1 MAKRPKFQHPTGMRD
16 ILPEEQPYFEKIY
29 RVVDDIARFYGF
41 GKIDTPM
48 VEDLELYERGTG
60 STTDIVEKQM
70 YTMKTR
76 GGDALALRPEFTPG
90 IVRAY
95 NEHGMLNLPQPVKIY
110 TFGPLFRYEHPQ
122 AGRLRQFHQ
131 FDFEVFGEES
141 AAIDAQ
147 VIQIF
152 YTILRELKFGHLIIE
167 VNSIGDAQCRPYY
180 KKVLVNYLRPRQNS
194 LCADCKRRTRE
205 NPLRVLDCKEEKCQ
219 RVKAQAPQILDHLC
233 DSCKAHFKSLL
244 EFLDET
250 DLPYHLDPYLV
261 RGLDY
266 YTKTVFEIFSEAKT
280 SSSAKSPEG
289 EEQKEAVP
297 EGASLASQERGEET
311 FSRSA
316 LVGGGRYDNL
326 VRFLGGKD
334 VPAMGAAAGVERIIT
349 LMKEQGFPAA
359 EIPEPKV
366 FLAQLGDLPKKR
378 SLKLLE
384 ELRKA
389 KIPIAESLGRDSL
402 RTQLA
407 RADKLEV
414 QYTLILGQREM
425 LDNSIVIRKMDT
437 GEQTTVKMEKVI
449 DELRKRLRK

>member
-60 STTDIVEKQM
+60 QSTDIVEKQM
-70 YTMKTR
+70 YTMKTK

-95 NEHGMLNLPQPVKIY
+95 NEHGMLNLPQPVKLY

-122 AGRLRQFHQ
+122 AGRFRQFHQ

-244 EFLDET
+244 EFLDEI

-266 YTKTVFEIFSEAKT
+266 YTKTVFEIFSEAKI
-280 SSSAKSPEG
+280 SSSSKPPEEG
-289 EEQKEAVP
+289 EQKE
-297 EGASLASQERGEET
+297 EET

-326 VRFLGGKD
+326 VRLLGGKD
-334 VPAMGAAAGVERIIT
+334 VPATGAAADVERIIT
-349 LMKEQGFPAA
+349 LMKDQGFPAA
-359 EIPEPKV
+359 EISEPKV

-449 DELRKRLRK
+449 DELRKRLKK

>member
-1 MAKRPKFQHPTGMRD
+1 MAKKPKLQRPTGMKD
-16 ILPEEQPYFEKIY
+16 ILPDEAPYFEKIY
-29 RVVDDIARFYGF
+29 RTVDDVARFYGF
-41 GKIDTPM
+41 GKIETPM

-60 STTDIVEKQM
+60 QSTDIVEKQM
-70 YTMKTR
+70 YTIKTK
-76 GGDALALRPEFTPG
+76 GGDALAMRPEFTPG
-90 IVRAY
+90 IVRAF
-95 NEHGMLNLPQPVKIY
+95 NENGMLNLPQPVKLY

-122 AGRLRQFHQ
+122 AGRFRQFNQ
-131 FDFEVFGEES
+131 VDLEVFGEES

-147 VIQIF
+147 IIQIF
-152 YTILRELKFGHLIIE
+152 YAILRELKFSHLIIE

-180 KKVLVNYLRPRQNS
+180 KKVLMNYLRPRQSS

-244 EFLDET
+244 EFLDEA

-266 YTKTVFEIFSEAKT
+266 YTKTVFEIFAESTVQEK
-280 SSSAKSPEG
+280 EG
-289 EEQKEAVP
+289 EEMI
-297 EGASLASQERGEET
+297 
-311 FSRSA
+311 SRSA

-326 VRFLGGKD
+326 VRALGGKD
-334 VPAMGAAAGVERIIT
+334 VPATGAAAGVERIIA
-349 LMKEQGFPAA
+349 LMKEKGFPPA
-359 EIPEPKV
+359 EIPGPKV
-366 FLAQLGDLPKKR
+366 FLAQLGDLPKKK

-384 ELRKA
+384 ELRRA
-389 KIPIAESLGRDSL
+389 KISISESLGRDSL

-414 QYTLILGQREM
+414 EYTLILGQREM
-425 LDNSIVIRKMDT
+425 LDNTIVIRKMDT
-437 GEQTTVKMEKVI
+437 GEQATVRI
-449 DELRKRLRK
+449 DTVVEELRKRLKK